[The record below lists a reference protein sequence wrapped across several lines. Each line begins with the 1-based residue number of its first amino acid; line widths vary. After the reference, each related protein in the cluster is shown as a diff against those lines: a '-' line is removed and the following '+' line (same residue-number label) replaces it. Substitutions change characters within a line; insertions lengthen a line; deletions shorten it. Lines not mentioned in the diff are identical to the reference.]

1 MTAENEAAP
10 EPASG
15 AAAEQESVETSSAS
29 SASSTLPA
37 ADQALS
43 ASPQTQTLAPASSA
57 LSQLERLNRMIQSSE
72 DNGTAPP
79 PPQPRSNGEA
89 VPIQPPAQTTTGQ
102 AHRSS
107 GSGLALLNSAIAEL
121 EASVSATPR
130 PVAQL
135 LWRCGAG

>member
-1 MTAENEAAP
+1 MTTADDEAAP
-10 EPASG
+10 EPAPG
-15 AAAEQESVETSSAS
+15 AAAEQESSETSPAS

-43 ASPQTQTLAPASSA
+43 ASPQTA

-72 DNGTAPP
+72 DNSTAPP
-79 PPQPRSNGEA
+79 PPQPPSDGKA
-89 VPIQPPAQTTTGQ
+89 VPIPPPAQTTTEQ
-102 AHRSS
+102 ARPSS

-135 LWRCGAG
+135 LLRCGAG